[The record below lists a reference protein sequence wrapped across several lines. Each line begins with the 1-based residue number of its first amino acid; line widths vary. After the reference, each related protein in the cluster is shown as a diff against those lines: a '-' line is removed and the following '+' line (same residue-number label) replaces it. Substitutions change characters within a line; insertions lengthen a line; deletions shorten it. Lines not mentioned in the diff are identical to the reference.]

1 MKRYAFAAVVAFLAA
16 AAVVGVAAADAG
28 PLADAGLDQ
37 EVGINTTVQLDATGS
52 SHPDGTIDG
61 YEWSIETP
69 AGARTT
75 PACADCGRT
84 SFRPTELGRYDVTVV
99 VTDSEGRS
107 STDTLYVYVRDFGPT
122 VRLDGDTDPRT
133 GERAPYE
140 ATVEANGF
148 ELEKLTWRIDGRTA
162 DREAI
167 SGQSS
172 VAGRTFRFSGS
183 RSYRL
188 TVVAEDTTG
197 RSDRDTL
204 VVEPRIDREPRPSSG
219 DEIETTEPAGTTT
232 TGDIDCK
239 LSRRIA
245 QSGYTC
251 VGDQTSSDH
260 DTITGGYV
268 AACEGSECAPSNNI
282 DKKEI
287 GIDGKIDDVIGSDG
301 FYDGGEDDFTDFS
314 SSSVS
319 DGRSS
324 LDGSSSH
331 TDHSSSTGG
340 YTDMSGNG
348 NAGRIAF

>member
-16 AAVVGVAAADAG
+16 AAVIGVAAADAG

-37 EVGINTTVQLDATGS
+37 EVGVNTTVQLDGTGS

-84 SFRPTELGRYDVTVV
+84 NFRPTEPGRHNVTVV

-133 GERAPYE
+133 GERTPYE
-140 ATVEANGF
+140 ATVEANGSD
-148 ELEKLTWRIDGRTA
+148 LEELTWRIDGRTV
-162 DREAI
+162 DREAM

-183 RSYRL
+183 GPYRL
-188 TVVAEDTTG
+188 EAVAKDTTG

-204 VVEPRIDREPRPSSG
+204 VVEPRPDSDPDPSDDG
-219 DEIETTEPAGTTT
+219 G
-232 TGDIDCK
+232 
-239 LSRRIA
+239 
-245 QSGYTC
+245 
-251 VGDQTSSDH
+251 TSSDSP
-260 DTITGGYV
+260 DLPDIGETDDDTGGYV
-268 AACEGSECAPSNNI
+268 VEPSVSGGAVTIVSDDYTGDPPLAHGQVYDADSDDIPIPDGGNGRDIDRNDDKTDSIISGSDINSISGNSGDISNDLNSVSNGRH
-282 DKKEI
+282 I
-287 GIDGKIDDVIGSDG
+287 GIV
-301 FYDGGEDDFTDFS
+301 
-314 SSSVS
+314 
-319 DGRSS
+319 R
-324 LDGSSSH
+324 
-331 TDHSSSTGG
+331 
-340 YTDMSGNG
+340 
-348 NAGRIAF
+348 